1 MSDVTEVI
9 QGDFHKMPF
18 ADNSFDAIFSVE
30 ATCHASS
37 VRSHL
42 SHDLTC
48 GTLLSSA
55 AYLCLHVTVS
65 PNARAG
71 MRA

>member
-1 MSDVTEVI
+1 MQAGMSEVTEVF

-37 VRSHL
+37 VRPQSNIK
-42 SHDLTC
+42 C
-48 GTLLSSA
+48 
-55 AYLCLHVTVS
+55 
-65 PNARAG
+65 
-71 MRA
+71 